1 MKARTRI
8 VTHFLLVAAFIVA
21 SAGGALSSGRSVP
34 EAAQEAGVGAAD
46 WEGIVAAREMQ
57 RHALRRE
64 AGGYVAANPGQQ
76 LEARFDGRG
85 FEVTPQE
92 GEWSWGL
99 DLVAFGFA
107 GQERAVGAPDAVRTQ
122 GQRATYA
129 WGSDLEEW
137 YQNDERGLEHG
148 YTVARRPAREDGAG
162 EELAVT
168 LSVRGELR
176 PALRD
181 GGRDVVFVDASGRQ
195 VVNYAGL
202 KVFDADGRDLP
213 ARFETRGA
221 DLRVLVDERE
231 ARYPVTID
239 PLVQQAAYLKA
250 SNTESSDWFGVSVAI
265 SGDTIVVGADDER
278 SAATGVNG
286 GQSDNS
292 ASYSGAAYVFERSG
306 VSWSQQAYLKA
317 SNTEMHDSFGAS
329 VAISGDTIVVGAWG
343 ESSAATG
350 VNGDQSDNSAWRSG
364 AAYVF
369 ERSGVSWSQQAY
381 LKASNTEMDDSF
393 GVSVAI
399 SGDTIV
405 VGARQEDSA
414 ATGVNGDQSDNSAK
428 WSGAAYVFERSGVS
442 WSQQAYLK
450 ASNTD
455 ASDFFGSVAIS
466 GDTIVVGAWGE
477 PSAATG
483 VNGDQ
488 SDNSAKS
495 SGAAYVFERS
505 GVSWSQQA
513 YLKASNTE
521 AEDSFG
527 SNVAISGDTIVV
539 GAWREESAATGVNG
553 DQSDN
558 SGLRSGA
565 AYVFERSGGAWS
577 QQAYLKASNTDAQL
591 GGDFFGSNV
600 AISGDTIVVGAW
612 GESSAA
618 TGVNG
623 DQSDNS
629 ALWSG
634 AAYVFERS
642 GGTWSQQDY
651 LKASNTDADDY
662 FGRVAISGG
671 TIVVGARHEDSA
683 ATGVNGNHSDN
694 SESSSGAAY
703 VFDSYLIGD
712 FICPYYVD
720 TCPEP
725 NFIDP
730 VSKARLAIFPWTES
744 EVYDNGPGD
753 VAPACGVIE
762 VVDVAVPGDASATF
776 SGTVSFAGAS
786 NPAPAQLVVAE
797 ATITHAESSGTGPMM
812 DVQDLFFACAEFST
826 YEEATAGT
834 IRVDVAGQL
843 STASG
848 SNTVGDEEL
857 RITAFGTSF
866 TDVTG
871 APPPGSAEALW
882 TSGGSVASPQNMSAT
897 ALASGTFAA
906 GAGVIALYAD
916 IMLGEGETMT
926 FPSSIHATVDQ
937 PSGLDDDDGDGVP
950 NPEDAFPVDGL
961 ETTDSDGD
969 GLGDNRETNT
979 GGYTSETDTGTDPND
994 SDSDDDGLSD
1004 GSETA
1009 TGTYVDSSDTGSDP
1023 NDADS
1028 DDDGRSDGEEYRIG
1042 ADLFDP
1048 SDPPAGCA
1056 EEPRDDC
1063 EGPWAK
1069 VSLLVNEKKAGK
1081 EKIIAKLIGGPQILS
1096 EDWGDPLA
1104 TGGGAYGICLYAD
1117 GERLLPLETRLVA
1130 ELAVDRAGEDCGT
1143 RACWKRA
1150 GGFGFQYK
1158 DKAAEEDG
1166 VSGAKFLGGPAGK
1179 SKILLKAGNNA
1190 SKGIESLPTGIA
1202 GRLVGAQEVT
1212 VQIQRHATRTC
1223 YSADLTDVK
1232 TATPTLFKA
1241 K

>member
-1 MKARTRI
+1 M
-8 VTHFLLVAAFIVA
+8 
-21 SAGGALSSGRSVP
+21 
-34 EAAQEAGVGAAD
+34 
-46 WEGIVAAREMQ
+46 
-57 RHALRRE
+57 
-64 AGGYVAANPGQQ
+64 
-76 LEARFDGRG
+76 
-85 FEVTPQE
+85 
-92 GEWSWGL
+92 
-99 DLVAFGFA
+99 
-107 GQERAVGAPDAVRTQ
+107 
-122 GQRATYA
+122 
-129 WGSDLEEW
+129 
-137 YQNDERGLEHG
+137 
-148 YTVARRPAREDGAG
+148 ARRPAREDGAG

-250 SNTESSDWFGVSVAI
+250 SNTESP
-265 SGDTIVVGADDER
+265 
-278 SAATGVNG
+278 
-286 GQSDNS
+286 
-292 ASYSGAAYVFERSG
+292 
-306 VSWSQQAYLKA
+306 
-317 SNTEMHDSFGAS
+317 DSFGAS
-329 VAISGDTIVVGAWG
+329 VAISGDTIVVGAKF
-343 ESSAATG
+343 EDSAATG
-350 VNGDQSDNSAWRSG
+350 VNGDQSDNSESSSG

-369 ERSGVSWSQQAY
+369 ERSGGGWLQQAY
-381 LKASNTEMDDSF
+381 LKASNTERYDSF
-393 GVSVAI
+393 GASVAI

-405 VGARQEDSA
+405 VGARSEDSA
-414 ATGVNGDQSDNSAK
+414 ATGVNGDQSDNSAYA
-428 WSGAAYVFERSGVS
+428 SGAAYVFERSGV
-442 WSQQAYLK
+442 
-450 ASNTD
+450 T
-455 ASDFFGSVAIS
+455 
-466 GDTIVVGAWGE
+466 
-477 PSAATG
+477 
-483 VNGDQ
+483 
-488 SDNSAKS
+488 
-495 SGAAYVFERS
+495 
-505 GVSWSQQA
+505 WSQQA

-521 AEDSFG
+521 AEDH
-527 SNVAISGDTIVV
+527 
-539 GAWREESAATGVNG
+539 
-553 DQSDN
+553 
-558 SGLRSGA
+558 
-565 AYVFERSGGAWS
+565 
-577 QQAYLKASNTDAQL
+577 
-591 GGDFFGSNV
+591 FGSNV

-612 GESSAA
+612 GEDSAA

-629 ALWSG
+629 AAYTA

-642 GGTWSQQDY
+642 GVTWSQQAY
-651 LKASNTDADDY
+651 LKASNTEGYDY
-662 FGRVAISGG
+662 FGRSVTISGD
-671 TIVVGARHEDSA
+671 TIVVGAPGEASA

-797 ATITHAESSGTGPMM
+797 ATITHAETSGTGPMM

-950 NPEDAFPVDGL
+950 NPEDAFPGDGL

-1081 EKIIAKLIGGPQILS
+1081 EKIIAKLIGGPEILGM
-1096 EDWGDPLA
+1096 DWGDPIT

-1117 GERLLPLETRLVA
+1117 GERLLPLEAPLVA
-1130 ELAVDRAGEDCGT
+1130 ELVVDRAGEECGT
-1143 RACWKRA
+1143 RACWKPA
-1150 GGFGFQYK
+1150 GGFGFLYK